1 MKRTVLLAICA
12 ALPACSATPP
22 AAWARGGAPLD
33 VLPSRWVLRD
43 GNVEIA
49 ADGKVTIN
57 GELELTVDRAGRV
70 YDPDA
75 KPVALL
81 QVDGRVV
88 GPNDAPLGFVGAL
101 SAALPNEQ
109 TAWLSI
115 QPTGEVIQFV
125 EGARSSEGVW
135 VGGCNYS
142 WRSRQTCMLVSHL
155 VGMRLK
161 DRRVSAYPRSGYPY
175 GMTPGY
181 GTGLGIG
188 LYR

>member
-1 MKRTVLLAICA
+1 MKRLCLLAFCA

-43 GNVEIA
+43 GNVEIGP
-49 ADGKVTIN
+49 DGKVTIN
-57 GELELTVDRAGRV
+57 GEHELSIDRAGRV

-81 QVDGRVV
+81 QMDGRVL
-88 GPNDAPLGFVGAL
+88 GPDDAPLGFVGAL
-101 SAALPNEQ
+101 SASLPGEQ

-125 EGARSSEGVW
+125 EGARSTEGVW
-135 VGGCNYS
+135 IGGCNYS
-142 WRSRQTCMLVSHL
+142 WRSRHACMLVSHI
-155 VGMRLK
+155 VGMRLR
-161 DRRVSAYPRSGYPY
+161 DRRSGATSRGRYPY
-175 GMTPGY
+175 GTTPGY
-181 GTGLGIG
+181 GNGIG
-188 LYR
+188 IGVFR